1 MMRPT
6 FAAIVAATM
15 CLCTPD
21 LSGPAEAQEQPPA
34 RFRSSA
40 DAVRVDVQVRQGN
53 RPVAG
58 LQAKDFELRDS
69 KVVQDIQ
76 AVAIEDVP
84 VSLFLALDTSSSV
97 RGKLLDQLKAAAHAA
112 VGALRD
118 DDQAALFTF
127 SQRISRPAALTRD
140 RQVIKAAIDRM
151 AAEGST
157 ALRDAIFA
165 ATVLREQAP
174 GRVILLV
181 FTDGLDTTSWLDTKS
196 VVEAALRSDMVIYAV
211 STGSRMMEHQKSWYE
226 DEPELFPG
234 PFLADLTDRTGGE
247 LLQVKAGAELAKTF
261 AKIVSDF
268 KSRYLLTYAPRNVP
282 AGGWHPIEVK
292 LKNRR
297 GDVTA
302 RRGYWR

>member
-1 MMRPT
+1 MT
-6 FAAIVAATM
+6 GLALVAIAVTLS
-15 CLCTPD
+15 CLLTQESSTP
-21 LSGPAEAQEQPPA
+21 

-40 DAVRVDVQVRQGN
+40 DAVRVDVQVRRGSK
-53 RPVAG
+53 PIAG
-58 LQAKDFELRDS
+58 LTAADFELRDNR
-69 KVVQDIQ
+69 VVQQIQ
-76 AVAIEDVP
+76 ALAIEDVP

-97 RGKLLDQLKAAAHAA
+97 KGTMLDRLGAAAHAA
-112 VGALRD
+112 VNALGS
-118 DDQAALFTF
+118 DDQAALVTF
-127 SQRISRPAALTRD
+127 SQRVARAGSLTRD
-140 RQVIKAAIDRM
+140 RGVIGAAIDRM
-151 AAEGST
+151 SAQGST

-165 ATVLREQAP
+165 ATALRERAS

-181 FTDGLDTTSWLDTKS
+181 FTDGVDTASWLDPRS
-196 VVEAALRSDMVIYAV
+196 VVEAALRSDLVIYAV
-211 STGSRMMEHQKSWYE
+211 STNSLRMDRQKDWYD

-234 PFLADLTDRTGGE
+234 PFLSDLTERTGGE
-247 LLQVKAGAELAKTF
+247 LIEVKDGAQLPRTF

-268 KSRYLLTYAPRNVP
+268 KSRYLLTYSPRNVP